1 MPCRPTVGVDRSSEA
16 SSEAATV
23 LAQALARPP
32 TLGEGRLVGID
43 GPSGSGK
50 TTLAT
55 AVARASREVRVVHLD
70 AMYDGWSGLPRL
82 GRSLR
87 DLLEPLAE
95 GRPGRYRRYDWRAG
109 RYAEEVVVPPTPV
122 LVVEGV
128 GAGAPE
134 VADWVTLLVWVE
146 APPAERL
153 SRAVERDGAAYQDHL
168 RQWARDEADHFARTG
183 ARSRADL
190 VLGP

>member
-1 MPCRPTVGVDRSSEA
+1 M
-16 SSEAATV
+16 
-23 LAQALARPP
+23 
-32 TLGEGRLVGID
+32 
-43 GPSGSGK
+43 
-50 TTLAT
+50 
-55 AVARASREVRVVHLD
+55 
-70 AMYDGWSGLPRL
+70 
-82 GRSLR
+82 
-87 DLLEPLAE
+87 
-95 GRPGRYRRYDWRAG
+95 
-109 RYAEEVVVPPTPV
+109 PPTPV